1 MNSKQQI
8 NAETSGDVTDNLSLN
23 NIMKKVIVEVKV
35 KLVINQNDDV
45 ETSKIIDELE
55 YEFTD
60 TTGKADIVD
69 TTIEDYEVVDSK

>member
-1 MNSKQQI
+1 MR
-8 NAETSGDVTDNLSLN
+8 
-23 NIMKKVIVEVKV
+23 KVFVDVKV
-35 KLVINQNDDV
+35 RLIINQDDGV
-45 ETSKIIDELE
+45 ETSEILDEME